1 MKTLPPLLLA
11 ALLATACQKEAIP
24 VSPTV
29 ATANPLTKAFFA
41 SALPSTN
48 IKNFASVDLAQLAP
62 SKEQIKVSISL
73 QSAEG
78 QSLEH
83 STSVQPNTMYQVAVH
98 GKSAAQFILKM
109 GESFEI
115 IQSPPASPSEDAV
128 YLIKT
133 TKDSAPQIYL
143 SVVPLHVE
151 NNILTKG
158 KPVNFLL
165 PN

>member
-1 MKTLPPLLLA
+1 
-11 ALLATACQKEAIP
+11 
-24 VSPTV
+24 
-29 ATANPLTKAFFA
+29 
-41 SALPSTN
+41 
-48 IKNFASVDLAQLAP
+48 
-62 SKEQIKVSISL
+62 
-73 QSAEG
+73 
-78 QSLEH
+78 
-83 STSVQPNTMYQVAVH
+83 MYQVAVH